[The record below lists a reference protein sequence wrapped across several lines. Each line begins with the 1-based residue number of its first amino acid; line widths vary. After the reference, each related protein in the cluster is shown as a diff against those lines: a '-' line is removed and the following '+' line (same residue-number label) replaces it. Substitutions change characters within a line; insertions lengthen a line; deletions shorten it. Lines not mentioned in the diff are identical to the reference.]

1 MLLSKKKSLVLSEY
15 YYERSTALSL
25 CVCVSVCVSFRR
37 GGASVDDFDTMK
49 AFSSFKGA
57 EKNGLFRV
65 SFSTLFLSCVTLN
78 KVLSFFGKDVRFA
91 SLLFSSLC
99 TARWWWCRCRRRR
112 PVFDG
117 RKRRR
122 HNIPKKKMNF
132 GGMPRG
138 KKVGL
143 TSLLTTTRFL
153 VRVILSRHLLFFLSL
168 TGLRPDDDDDDDDD
182 DID

>member
-37 GGASVDDFDTMK
+37 GGASVDFDTMK

-65 SFSTLFLSCVTLN
+65 SFSTLFLSYVTLN
-78 KVLSFFGKDVRFA
+78 KVLYFFGKDVRFA

-99 TARWWWCRCRRRR
+99 NARWWCCCRCR

-122 HNIPKKKMNF
+122 HIPKKKMNF

-138 KKVGL
+138 KKVGN
-143 TSLLTTTRFL
+143 
-153 VRVILSRHLLFFLSL
+153 LFVDDSFFSSCVFVSSSPFLSFFDGIE
-168 TGLRPDDDDDDDDD
+168 TR
-182 DID
+182 

>member
-78 KVLSFFGKDVRFA
+78 KVLSFFLEKTFA
-91 SLLFSSLC
+91 SLLFSSLLC
-99 TARWWWCRCRRRR
+99 VPRGGGGVVVAVVVRSLTEEKEDDTIYQRRR
-112 PVFDG
+112 
-117 RKRRR
+117 
-122 HNIPKKKMNF
+122 
-132 GGMPRG
+132 
-138 KKVGL
+138 
-143 TSLLTTTRFL
+143 
-153 VRVILSRHLLFFLSL
+153 
-168 TGLRPDDDDDDDDD
+168 
-182 DID
+182 